1 MVGIS
6 KPLDSERK
14 KQRKKHVSP
23 FIAPGASA
31 QLSGGGSGEEPS
43 VPKRS
48 SLVGASNGLVVGGTS
63 SAQAW
68 NRVALLGLSSQ
79 QLHFQAAV
87 LGQPVSGSWRQK
99 VLHLT

>member
-1 MVGIS
+1 MGHGPWGHKESDTTERHSIYQTNMGPTARSLLEVLTSESPLVGIS

-43 VPKRS
+43 VP
-48 SLVGASNGLVVGGTS
+48 
-63 SAQAW
+63 
-68 NRVALLGLSSQ
+68 
-79 QLHFQAAV
+79 
-87 LGQPVSGSWRQK
+87 
-99 VLHLT
+99 